1 MPTMGAAW
9 PILGKN
15 ATRILSWFDCSW
27 SLPNPTIRAT
37 ATTAAIPMPIDME
50 IFIKQRYNSEL
61 NSDRILAPAITKLLK
76 NFRT

>member
-1 MPTMGAAW
+1 MP
-9 PILGKN
+9 GKN

-27 SLPNPTIRAT
+27 LLPNPATIAM
-37 ATTAAIPMPIDME
+37 ATTAAIPKPIGME
-50 IFIKQRYNSEL
+50 IFIKQRYKSEL